1 MTALLL
7 FFGYAYTDAFY
18 GYFGIDAETIG
29 FSTQELLLR
38 SSSALYLPAGVVL
51 SGLLVAALAFPL
63 VAGAARRG
71 TGGARALRGMCLA
84 AVLPA
89 AALLVLGML
98 AGFEAIDAGPMGAP
112 VLIGGALLLALLARL
127 LYVRGSG
134 ATFPVAGERAALGV
148 TTAIVAL
155 CAYWAVGSY
164 AQEKGQA
171 DAEQLSHN
179 LHLRPAVLLDTS
191 ERLSLGWPGVREAPL
206 PEAAAGAHFRYRYEG
221 LRLLA
226 QSGNR
231 MFLIP
236 RRWTWDTGNVLV
248 LPVDADVRVAFHA
261 G

>member
-1 MTALLL
+1 ML
-7 FFGYAYTDAFY
+7 
-18 GYFGIDAETIG
+18 
-29 FSTQELLLR
+29 
-38 SSSALYLPAGVVL
+38 L
-51 SGLLVAALAFPL
+51 SGVLVVALAFPL
-63 VAGAARRG
+63 AYGAARRG
-71 TGGARALRGMCLA
+71 TGGAGVLRWMCFS
-84 AVLPA
+84 AVPLVTT
-89 AALLVLGML
+89 LLVLGML
-98 AGFEAIDAGPMGAP
+98 AGFETIDAGPMGTP

-134 ATFPVAGERAALGV
+134 ATFAAAGERTALGV
-148 TTAIVAL
+148 TTAIIAL
-155 CAYWAVGSY
+155 CAYWAVGNY

-171 DAEQLSHN
+171 DAELLSHN

-191 ERLSLGWPGVREAPL
+191 ERLSLAWPGVRETPL
-206 PEAAAGAHFRYRYEG
+206 PEAEAGAHFRYRYEG

-248 LPVDADVRVAFHA
+248 LPVDAGVRVAFHA